1 MVEEVLYQ
9 DVDRGVLVGVTQTPS
24 DQWQVEDDLQ
34 ELKLLAQT
42 AGIQVMD
49 QVTQHRE
56 KIDPAY
62 FIGEGKAKTL
72 GRIVDEMDLN
82 VVIFDD
88 DLSPAQVRN
97 LEKEVDARV
106 MDRSG
111 LILLIFQ
118 QHARTREAKT
128 QVELARLEYLLPR
141 LTRRWTHLERQ
152 VGGIGVRGGMGETQ
166 IEIDRRLIRDRIA
179 KLKKEL
185 KKVEKQRETRREAR
199 NREFRVALV
208 GYTNAGKSTLMNQI
222 CGDTADVLVQDQ
234 LFATLDTTVRAVE
247 LTENHKI
254 LLSDTVGFIRK
265 LPHELV
271 ASFRSTL
278 GEVREADLLLKV
290 VDLSHPQYAE
300 HLETVNEVLRDMGC
314 IEIPSTTVYN
324 KIDLLE
330 DHTLMAKI
338 RREEPDALLISA
350 GRNIRVDELI
360 QRIISQKEEEYVND
374 EVTLSVKF
382 GDKIAALHEHTKVL
396 STEYFDTSVHIRYK
410 AHKDDIAKIREM
422 IRSN

>member
-1 MVEEVLYQ
+1 M
-9 DVDRGVLVGVTQTPS
+9 
-24 DQWQVEDDLQ
+24 
-34 ELKLLAQT
+34 
-42 AGIQVMD
+42 
-49 QVTQHRE
+49 
-56 KIDPAY
+56 
-62 FIGEGKAKTL
+62 
-72 GRIVDEMDLN
+72 VDELDAN

-179 KLKKEL
+179 KLKSEL
-185 KKVEKQRETRREAR
+185 KKVEQQRSVRREGR
-199 NREFRVALV
+199 HDEFRVALV

-222 CGDTADVLVQDQ
+222 CGNSSDLLVQDQ
-234 LFATLDTTVRAVE
+234 LFATLDTTVRSVQ
-247 LTENHKI
+247 LTDSHKI

-265 LPHELV
+265 LPHQLV

-278 GEVREADLLLKV
+278 AEVREADLLLKV
-290 VDLSHPQYAE
+290 VDVNHPQYE
-300 HLETVNEVLRDMGC
+300 SHLSTVNELLQDMDSL
-314 IEIPSTTVYN
+314 EIPFLTVFN
-324 KIDLLE
+324 KIDAVE
-330 DHTLMAKI
+330 DTNILSKI
-338 RREEPDALLISA
+338 KRDYPNAILISA
-350 GRNIRVDELI
+350 ERNIRVDELI
-360 QRIISQKEEEYVND
+360 DRIIALKEQEYVDD

-382 GDKIAALHEHTKVL
+382 GDKIAALHQQAEVLDKEFEDTKVR
-396 STEYFDTSVHIRYK
+396 IRYK
-410 AHKDDIAKIREM
+410 AHKNDISRIRRM
-422 IRSN
+422 ILHDGGN